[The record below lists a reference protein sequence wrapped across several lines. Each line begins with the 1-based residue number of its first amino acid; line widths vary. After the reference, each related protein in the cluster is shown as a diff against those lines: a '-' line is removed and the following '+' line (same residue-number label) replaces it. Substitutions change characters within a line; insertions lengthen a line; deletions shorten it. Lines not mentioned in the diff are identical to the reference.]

1 MVKILL
7 SKTNNGRNDEE
18 NFDFCGVFP
27 ACRQFPANA
36 WSYGEFISCNALNP
50 MPAVTFKT
58 SYGQLVHDFNLSTDE
73 ITAKASGAEKG
84 FFVDGLAR
92 VGTRSSFRLRRYT
105 VRRLDA
111 GATCVLPAEVEFF
124 FGFKEPEIYV
134 SKDLDKDS
142 CRFSVVIRHEQV
154 HQRINKLVLEYFLP
168 LISDELQKA
177 VRDVKAV
184 KVSSPEQ
191 GEDGAEELMKYYQAR
206 LGPLI
211 TTFEKVLEK
220 EQDKLDNL
228 TNYQMEWE
236 LCRKYE
242 SEHPA
247 EQTE

>member
-1 MVKILL
+1 MKKALIFAVFSLL
-7 SKTNNGRNDEE
+7 AGSSRAD
-18 NFDFCGVFP
+18 
-27 ACRQFPANA
+27 A

-154 HQRINKLVLEYFLP
+154 HQRINKLVL
-168 LISDELQKA
+168 
-177 VRDVKAV
+177 
-184 KVSSPEQ
+184 
-191 GEDGAEELMKYYQAR
+191 
-206 LGPLI
+206 
-211 TTFEKVLEK
+211 
-220 EQDKLDNL
+220 
-228 TNYQMEWE
+228 
-236 LCRKYE
+236 
-242 SEHPA
+242 
-247 EQTE
+247 

>member
-18 NFDFCGVFP
+18 SFDFCGVFP
-27 ACRQFPANA
+27 ACRQFPGRCLELRRIHFLQRAQSDAGGYLQN
-36 WSYGEFISCNALNP
+36 
-50 MPAVTFKT
+50 
-58 SYGQLVHDFNLSTDE
+58 
-73 ITAKASGAEKG
+73 
-84 FFVDGLAR
+84 
-92 VGTRSSFRLRRYT
+92 RSSFRLRRYT

-191 GEDGAEELMKYYQAR
+191 GEDGAEELIKYYQAR

>member
-1 MVKILL
+1 MKKALIFAVFSLL
-7 SKTNNGRNDEE
+7 AGSSRAD
-18 NFDFCGVFP
+18 
-27 ACRQFPANA
+27 A

-84 FFVDGLAR
+84 F
-92 VGTRSSFRLRRYT
+92 
-105 VRRLDA
+105 
-111 GATCVLPAEVEFF
+111 
-124 FGFKEPEIYV
+124 YV

>member
-1 MVKILL
+1 M
-7 SKTNNGRNDEE
+7 R
-18 NFDFCGVFP
+18 CFP
-27 ACRQFPANA
+27 C
-36 WSYGEFISCNALNP
+36 L
-50 MPAVTFKT
+50 PAVL
-58 SYGQLVHDFNLSTDE
+58 GQSLELRRIHFLQRAQSDAGGYLQNLLR
-73 ITAKASGAEKG
+73 TAGSRLQSFDGRDYRQGFRCGKG
-84 FFVDGLAR
+84 LFVDGLAR

>member
-1 MVKILL
+1 MKKALILAVL
-7 SKTNNGRNDEE
+7 SLLAGSSRAD
-18 NFDFCGVFP
+18 
-27 ACRQFPANA
+27 A

-58 SYGQLVHDFNLSTDE
+58 SYGQLVHDFNLSTNE

-84 FFVDGLAR
+84 FLSTGWR
-92 VGTRSSFRLRRYT
+92 VSAPAVLSACGRYT

-191 GEDGAEELMKYYQAR
+191 GEDGAEELIKYYQAR

>member
-1 MVKILL
+1 MKNALIFAVFSLL
-7 SKTNNGRNDEE
+7 AGSSRAD
-18 NFDFCGVFP
+18 
-27 ACRQFPANA
+27 A

-50 MPAVTFKT
+50 MPAVPFKT

>member
-1 MVKILL
+1 MKNALIFAVFSLL
-7 SKTNNGRNDEE
+7 AGSSRAD
-18 NFDFCGVFP
+18 
-27 ACRQFPANA
+27 A

-58 SYGQLVHDFNLSTDE
+58 SYGQLVHDFNLSTGE
-73 ITAKASGAEKG
+73 ITAKASDVEKG
-84 FFVDGLAR
+84 YFADGLAP
-92 VGTRSSFRLRRYT
+92 VKTMSSIRLLRYT
-105 VRRLDA
+105 VRQLDA
-111 GATCVLPAEVEFF
+111 NATCVLPAEVEFF
-124 FGFKEPEIYV
+124 FGYREPEIYV
-134 SKDLDKDS
+134 SKDLDKNS

-184 KVSSPEQ
+184 KVSSPDQ
-191 GEDGAEELMKYYQAR
+191 GEEGAKELMKYYRAR
-206 LGPLI
+206 LGPLLE
-211 TTFEKVLEK
+211 TFDKVLAN
-220 EQDKLDNL
+220 EQHKLDNL

-242 SEHPA
+242 TEHPA

>member
-1 MVKILL
+1 MEETMKNALIFAVFSLL
-7 SKTNNGRNDEE
+7 AGSSRAD
-18 NFDFCGVFP
+18 
-27 ACRQFPANA
+27 A

-154 HQRINKLVLEYFLP
+154 HQ
-168 LISDELQKA
+168 KA

>member
-1 MVKILL
+1 MEDTMKKALIFAVVSLL
-7 SKTNNGRNDEE
+7 AGSSRAD
-18 NFDFCGVFP
+18 
-27 ACRQFPANA
+27 A

-154 HQRINKLVLEYFLP
+154 HQRINKL
-168 LISDELQKA
+168 
-177 VRDVKAV
+177 
-184 KVSSPEQ
+184 SSPEQ

>member
-1 MVKILL
+1 MRKRAFL
-7 SKTNNGRNDEE
+7 S
-18 NFDFCGVFP
+18 
-27 ACRQFPANA
+27 
-36 WSYGEFISCNALNP
+36 
-50 MPAVTFKT
+50 
-58 SYGQLVHDFNLSTDE
+58 
-73 ITAKASGAEKG
+73 
-84 FFVDGLAR
+84 DGLAR